1 MLGVFDSG
9 FGGLTVLRAIHERLP
24 RVSTLYLGDN
34 ARVPYGTRDQETIFK
49 YTLQGIRW
57 LVREKCPLVIIAC
70 NTASAQA
77 LRRIQR
83 EVIPIEFPDCRVLGV
98 VRPLAEAAARSPGNG
113 HFGVIGTKATAAAKA
128 YSREI
133 RHLLPDSRVTE
144 VAAPNLAGLIEKGSE
159 KSRET
164 EQEIVSALRKLNRLD
179 HQIET
184 VLLACTH
191 FQLVQETFEKHR
203 PSCVRYLLQD
213 KIVANALFEYLKRHD
228 EIDSRLEKK
237 SERIF
242 LTTGP
247 EERMSELGTKFF
259 GSAQVFQKIVL
270 N

>member
-98 VRPLAEAAARSPGNG
+98 VRPLA
-113 HFGVIGTKATAAAKA
+113 
-128 YSREI
+128 
-133 RHLLPDSRVTE
+133 
-144 VAAPNLAGLIEKGSE
+144 
-159 KSRET
+159 
-164 EQEIVSALRKLNRLD
+164 
-179 HQIET
+179 
-184 VLLACTH
+184 
-191 FQLVQETFEKHR
+191 
-203 PSCVRYLLQD
+203 
-213 KIVANALFEYLKRHD
+213 
-228 EIDSRLEKK
+228 
-237 SERIF
+237 
-242 LTTGP
+242 
-247 EERMSELGTKFF
+247 
-259 GSAQVFQKIVL
+259 
-270 N
+270 